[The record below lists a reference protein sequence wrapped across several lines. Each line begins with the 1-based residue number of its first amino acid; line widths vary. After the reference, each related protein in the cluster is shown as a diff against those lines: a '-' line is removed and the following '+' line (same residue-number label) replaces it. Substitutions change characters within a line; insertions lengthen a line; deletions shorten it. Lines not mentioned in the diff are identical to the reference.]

1 MEESV
6 EGRGE
11 STQTLQDEYIWFRKR
26 MSQSGAGIPKSK
38 DMEMGGNVGKAG
50 KILSW
55 LGKKF
60 QMSEFIKEEAKLL
73 EQRFKKSGT

>member
-1 MEESV
+1 MPRSE
-6 EGRGE
+6 
-11 STQTLQDEYIWFRKR
+11 
-26 MSQSGAGIPKSK
+26 AGVPKNK
-38 DMEMGGNVGKAG
+38 DMEMGGNVGKAV

-60 QMSEFIKEEAKLL
+60 QMNEFIKEEAKLL

>member
-1 MEESV
+1 
-6 EGRGE
+6 
-11 STQTLQDEYIWFRKR
+11 